1 MLSSWR
7 MMPKAVDG
15 GPAALAELE
24 RHAYPLVLLDAMM
37 PGMDGLALAE
47 AIRRD
52 GQSQRP
58 RLLLLSSAGRPED
71 AERMRELG
79 IARCLIKPVKQSD
92 LLDAITTV
100 MGVASADEE
109 PAGVERPPH
118 VRARRILLAEDG
130 LVNQRVVV
138 ELLKARGHDVVVAS
152 NGQEALATLDRESF
166 DLVLMDVQMPV
177 MDGFEATAAI
187 RSRERESGA
196 HVPVIALT
204 AHAMSGDR
212 ERCLQAGMDG
222 YLAKPVRADEL
233 YAAVEGP
240 AEAPLDYDVA
250 MKRTGGK
257 PQVLAQ
263 IAQLFLDE
271 GPRLLGDIRRAL
283 TERDCKEL
291 ERAAHTLKGS
301 ADLFGAQA
309 VVNVAWRL
317 EKMGRE
323 QDVTGADDACTLLKT
338 ELERLMPALTK
349 LARAEG
355 G

>member
-1 MLSSWR
+1 M
-7 MMPKAVDG
+7 
-15 GPAALAELE
+15 
-24 RHAYPLVLLDAMM
+24 
-37 PGMDGLALAE
+37 
-47 AIRRD
+47 
-52 GQSQRP
+52 
-58 RLLLLSSAGRPED
+58 
-71 AERMRELG
+71 
-79 IARCLIKPVKQSD
+79 
-92 LLDAITTV
+92 
-100 MGVASADEE
+100 
-109 PAGVERPPH
+109 
-118 VRARRILLAEDG
+118 
-130 LVNQRVVV
+130 

-152 NGQEALATLDRESF
+152 NGREALATLDRESF

-187 RSRERESGA
+187 RSQERESGA

-212 ERCLQAGMDG
+212 ERCLETGMDG
-222 YLAKPVRADEL
+222 YLAKPIRADEL

-240 AEAPLDYDVA
+240 AEAPLDHDVA
-250 MKRTGGK
+250 LRRTGGK

-271 GPRLLGDIRRAL
+271 GPRLLGDIRRSL
-283 TERDCKEL
+283 TDRAFKEM

-323 QDVTGADDACTLLKT
+323 QDVKGADDACTLLEA
-338 ELERLMPALTK
+338 ELERLMPALTE
-349 LARAEG
+349 LARTEG